1 MISKLMIMGKSG
13 SSKITEFYFRMKW
26 LFCALGVVVIVAL
39 LLILFFSKQ
48 TIQQN
53 TMEEAKQTLEKM
65 TNFADERMRHIEAAA
80 DSLIP
85 QIESHLTQPD
95 MMFEYSRMLPA
106 NHPDIKGCSVSFE
119 PYYFM
124 EKGRYFSPYSYK
136 NNGRIDT
143 EQEGDDEYNYFKMDW
158 YKAPR
163 KLGRKCW
170 IEPYEETNT
179 TGIIVHE
186 VMTSYC
192 QPIHDAKGKAVGVL
206 SADVPLEWLSN
217 QVKSQHPMP
226 QSYCML
232 LGVKGTYIV
241 HPDNE
246 KQLKKTIF
254 DTAEELA
261 DSALAKLGKEMIGG
275 ETGYKSITIDDDQRY
290 IFYMPFHQTGW
301 SIALVC
307 PDEVILSD
315 YYKLI
320 YASIPL
326 FIISLVLILLPIFYR
341 KKKDNS

>member
-1 MISKLMIMGKSG
+1 MGKPDF
-13 SSKITEFYFRMKW
+13 SKIMEFYFRRKW
-26 LFCALGVVVIVAL
+26 PFCAIGVVVIAGL
-39 LLILFFSKQ
+39 LLMLFFSKQ

-53 TMEEAKQTLEKM
+53 AMNEATQTLEEM
-65 TNFADERMRHIEAAA
+65 TNYADKRMKNIEAAA

-85 QIESHLTQPD
+85 QIESHLTQAD

-106 NHPDIKGCSVSFE
+106 NHPDIKGCSVAFE
-119 PYYFM
+119 PYFFM

-143 EQEGDDEYNYFKMDW
+143 EQEGDDEYIYFKMDW
-158 YKAPR
+158 YKVPR

-170 IEPYEETNT
+170 IEPFEETNT

-192 QPIHDAKGKAVGVL
+192 QPIKDDKGKAVGVL
-206 SADVPLEWLSN
+206 SVDVPIEWLSS
-217 QVKSQHPMP
+217 QVKSQHPIP

-241 HPDNE
+241 HPDNS

-254 DTAEELA
+254 DTAEELG

-275 ETGYKSITIDDDQRY
+275 ETGYTSITIDDDMRY
-290 IFYMPFHQTGW
+290 IFYMPFHETGW

-307 PDEVILSD
+307 PNEVILND

-326 FIISLVLILLPIFYR
+326 FIIALVLILLPIFYR

>member
-1 MISKLMIMGKSG
+1 MGKPDF
-13 SSKITEFYFRMKW
+13 SKITEFYFRHKW
-26 LFCALGVVVIVAL
+26 PFCALSVVVIAGL
-39 LLILFFSKQ
+39 LLMLFFSRQ
-48 TIQQN
+48 TIQQSAMN
-53 TMEEAKQTLEKM
+53 EATLTLEKM
-65 TNFADERMRHIEAAA
+65 TKYADERMMHIEAAA

-85 QIESHLTQPD
+85 QIESHLSQPD
-95 MMFEYSRMLPA
+95 MMFDYSRALVS
-106 NHPDIKGCSVSFE
+106 NHPDIKGCSVAFE
-119 PYYFM
+119 PYFFM

-143 EQEGDDEYNYFKMDW
+143 EQEGDDEYIYFKMDW
-158 YKAPR
+158 YKVPR

-170 IEPYEETNT
+170 IEPFEETNT

-192 QPIHDAKGKAVGVL
+192 QPIRDSNGKTVGVL
-206 SADVPLEWLSN
+206 SVDVPIEWLSS

-241 HPDNE
+241 HPDNT
-246 KQLKKTIF
+246 KQLHKTIF
-254 DTAEELA
+254 DTAEELG

-275 ETGYKSITIDDDQRY
+275 ETGYNSITIDDNQRY
-290 IFYMPFHQTGW
+290 IFYMPFRETGW

-307 PDEVILSD
+307 PNEVLLSD

-326 FIISLVLILLPIFYR
+326 FIIALVLILLPIFYR